1 MSAGLQT
8 SGPGVDAFR
17 TAFRQP
23 SEEPLWLSQFR
34 LSQTEQFS
42 HSGLP
47 TTKDEGWKYTSLRP
61 LARAKYQIVEACE
74 GGSVP
79 PILKDAAQAVF
90 VNGYFRA
97 EASDISGLEQFLGPF
112 NGFLKEP
119 WLENLVT
126 DTSFKYQTMYSL
138 NAASFTDGFALKL
151 GADQQLPRPL
161 ELVFLS
167 VPGDVPGMWHPR
179 AAIDLGANASATII
193 ERHLSVGKGAY
204 LANHAAD
211 IRVGENARLVHVK
224 IQDEGSDGRHLSMTR
239 VKVGKKS
246 LYDGFTLTIG
256 GSLSR
261 SETEACVEG
270 VGAEVRLNGAYSIT
284 GKQHADHTSRI
295 NHLAQGTK
303 SRQVYAGAIDGN
315 GRGVFQGHIV
325 VDQAA
330 QQTDGYQM
338 NRALLLSDT
347 AEVDSKPTLEIYAD
361 DVKCSHGATAGD
373 IDEDHLF
380 YLRARGIPAPAARSL
395 VVRGFLADPIENIS
409 DDDARAAVLDVLDAH
424 LGLERL

>member
-1 MSAGLQT
+1 MSADLQT

-17 TAFRQP
+17 NAFRQP
-23 SEEPLWLSQFR
+23 SGEPLWLSEFR

-61 LARAKYQIVEACE
+61 LARAKYQIVEACAE
-74 GGSVP
+74 GSVSP
-79 PILKDAAQAVF
+79 LLEGAAQAVF
-90 VNGYFRA
+90 VNGYYRA

-112 NGFLKEP
+112 NGFVKEP
-119 WLENLVT
+119 WLEALIT

-138 NAASFTDGFALKL
+138 NAAAFNDGFALKL
-151 GADQQLPRPL
+151 GAGQQLPRPL
-161 ELVFLS
+161 ELVYLS
-167 VPGDVPGMWHPR
+167 VPGDLPGMWHPR
-179 AAIDLGANASATII
+179 AAIELGANASATII
-193 ERHLSVGKGAY
+193 ERHVSIGEGAY

-211 IRVGENARLVHVK
+211 IRVGKNARLVHVK
-224 IQDEGSDGRHLSMTR
+224 IQDEGSDGRHFSMTR
-239 VKVGKKS
+239 MRVAEES
-246 LYDGFTLTIG
+246 LYDGFTLTLG

-261 SETEACVEG
+261 SETEARVEG
-270 VGAEVRLNGAYSIT
+270 VGAEVRLNGSYSIT

-325 VDQAA
+325 VDQVA

-373 IDEDHLF
+373 IDGDHLF

-395 VVRGFLADPIENIS
+395 VVRGFLADPIEHIS